1 MRRVHV
7 RVSTDRDMLM
17 REQFGIVGDAEVHR
31 LLAERPNVHS
41 IGDTVAILSNVT
53 DVDRGHSLTHFA

>member
-1 MRRVHV
+1 
-7 RVSTDRDMLM
+7 MLM